1 VGGMTQLWDVWCCL
15 VMRDLEAMSE
25 IQWTERGQGWSMG
38 GFATIAVSR
47 LSEDGVAERIG
58 DGKGET
64 RGFLQFEGH
73 DEALIRSAEMTWLWE

>member
-1 VGGMTQLWDVWCCL
+1 MTRLWDVW
-15 VMRDLEAMSE
+15 VFFIMRDLEAMSE

-47 LSEDGVAERIG
+47 LLEGGVAERIG

-64 RGFLQFEGH
+64 RGFLQFAAR
-73 DEALIRSAEMTWLWE
+73 DEAVIGSAEMTWLWE